1 MLMSF
6 WRNVLGSAAIL
17 LAAASMLGAQ
27 STTPGSA
34 QPKVS
39 GTDCPRVCLL
49 DILSNYL
56 DALVKHDPSHL
67 PVAQNL
73 RVTENGQE
81 IKLGEGIWKTA
92 ASFSYRQSFAD
103 ASTGQAGFFG
113 VVEENDSAGEDT
125 FALRLKI
132 SGRKIAEIETMVG
145 RTGAHPIFS
154 PEALL
159 TPKAVW
165 NDFLAVDER
174 SPRAAMIA
182 AADSYFEGIQTHK
195 PEIIPFHPDC
205 NRTENGTQTTN
216 NPPRFPLNCRDSIAG
231 LTYISRVR
239 DRRYPIVDPE
249 RGLVFAIVQFDIP
262 GNLESTPPTA
272 DIQLQGRLR
281 EARSLL
287 LFELFKVENGRIREI
302 EAFMTNEKSG
312 ALTAWPQ

>member
-1 MLMSF
+1 
-6 WRNVLGSAAIL
+6 
-17 LAAASMLGAQ
+17 MLGAQ
-27 STTPGSA
+27 STALASA
-34 QPKVS
+34 PPKAPAA
-39 GTDCPRVCLL
+39 DCTRACLL

-56 DALVKHDPSHL
+56 DALVKHDPSKL
-67 PVAQNL
+67 PVAQKL

-81 IKLGEGIWKTA
+81 LKLGEGIWKTA
-92 ASFSYRQSFAD
+92 ASFSYRQSFVD
-103 ASTGQAGFFG
+103 PSTGQVGYFG
-113 VVEENDSAGEDT
+113 VVEEENTADEAI
-125 FALRLKI
+125 FALRLKVA
-132 SGRKIAEIETMVG
+132 GRKIAEVESLVA
-145 RTGAHPIFS
+145 RKGAHPIFS

-159 TPKAVW
+159 TSKAVW
-165 NDFLAVDER
+165 NDFVATDER

-182 AADSYFEGIQTHK
+182 AVDSYFEGIQVHK

-231 LTYISRVR
+231 LTYISHVR

-262 GNLESTPPTA
+262 GNLASTPPTA
-272 DIQLQGRLR
+272 DTQLQARLR

-287 LFELFKVENGRIREI
+287 LFELFKIENGRIREI
-302 EAFMTNEKSG
+302 EAFMTNEKSE